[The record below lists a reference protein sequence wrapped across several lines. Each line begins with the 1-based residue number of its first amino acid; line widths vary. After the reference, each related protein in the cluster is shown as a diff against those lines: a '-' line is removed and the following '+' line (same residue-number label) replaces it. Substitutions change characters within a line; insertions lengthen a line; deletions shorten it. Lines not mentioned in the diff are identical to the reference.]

1 MSIADL
7 TGPQAGLAINLTD
20 PDPRA
25 QELARD
31 INALAPRSRA
41 SLDECLAAITD
52 LTDTGV
58 DPLLR
63 RVVHRI
69 FERSVAEF
77 FADETATSTQLPA
90 HLVRYTVPDPQ
101 ARPLPEPGDEPTAGL
116 AETLAQRRSRRNFD
130 NRAMTA
136 QELGDMLHLAVARNG
151 VEDGYGT
158 RNMPLFPYPSIGGLD
173 AVELGV
179 VVNRLEGFEPG
190 YYRYDKIGHGLVP
203 VLRGDMRMA
212 LVNATF
218 ESEWLFYAPVVLV
231 LANNQDK
238 VSWKYKTRGY
248 RISTLD
254 LGAVLQNIYLSSTA
268 HGLSCC
274 AVAGYDDAALNAL
287 LRHPVGDVAVG
298 ALVPVGPPA
307 VPGGAGT
314 NRR

>member
-1 MSIADL
+1 MSIADQAATDLVL
-7 TGPQAGLAINLTD
+7 TNPDPQAL
-20 PDPRA
+20 
-25 QELARD
+25 ELARD
-31 INALAPRSRA
+31 INALGPGSRT
-41 SLDECLAAITD
+41 SLEECLAAITD

-63 RVVHRI
+63 RVIHRL

-77 FADETATSTQLPA
+77 FSDETATSTQLPA

-101 ARPLPEPGDEPTAGL
+101 ARPLPEPGEELPAGL
-116 AETLAQRRSRRNFD
+116 VETLSRRRSRRNFA
-130 NRAMTA
+130 NRAMGA
-136 QELGDMLHLAVARNG
+136 RELGDMLHLAVARNG

-158 RNMPLFPYPSIGGLD
+158 RDMPLFPYPSIGGLD
-173 AVELGV
+173 AVEIGV

-231 LANNQDK
+231 LANNQAK

-248 RISTLD
+248 RISMLD
-254 LGAVLQNIYLSSTA
+254 LGAALQNLYLSSTA
-268 HGLSCC
+268 HELSCC

-287 LRHPVGDVAVG
+287 LRHPVGDLAVG
-298 ALVPVGPPA
+298 ALVAVGPPA
-307 VPGGAGT
+307 VAGGAGM